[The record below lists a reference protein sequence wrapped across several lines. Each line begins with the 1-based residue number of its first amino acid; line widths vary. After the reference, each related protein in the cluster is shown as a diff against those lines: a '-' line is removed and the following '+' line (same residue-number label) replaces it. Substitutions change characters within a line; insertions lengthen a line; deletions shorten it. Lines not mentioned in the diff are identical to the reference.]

1 MNFSSDFTEKYCQRN
16 LLKLMTCFPRLLC
29 LGHVFD
35 LFLINLWSNGTLH
48 SLHHHHLLLRQLVR
62 QQQTPPPWSHLL
74 PVNFVSNFSSGA
86 DWKSCSRKIRHETE
100 KNGRISIDLT
110 LSFEFSLLLLILSMY
125 NQILFEV
132 CRKIRDYSSI
142 LFFFESLQKITYKD
156 SPFVVTLL
164 WL

>member
-48 SLHHHHLLLRQLVR
+48 SLLHHHLLLRQLVR

-74 PVNFVSNFSSGA
+74 PVNFVSYFSSGA

-100 KNGRISIDLT
+100 NNRRISIDLT
-110 LSFEFSLLLLILSMY
+110 FSFEFSLLLLILSMY

-132 CRKIRDYSSI
+132 CRKIQDYSSV
-142 LFFFESLQKITYKD
+142 LFFFESLQLD
-156 SPFVVTLL
+156 SQE
-164 WL
+164 

>member
-1 MNFSSDFTEKYCQRN
+1 MNFSSDFTEKYCKRK
-16 LLKLMTCFPRLLC
+16 LLKMMTCFWRLLC
-29 LGHVFD
+29 LRHVFD

-48 SLHHHHLLLRQLVR
+48 SLHHHLLRQLVR

-100 KNGRISIDLT
+100 KNRRISIDLT
-110 LSFEFSLLLLILSMY
+110 FSFEFSLLLLILSMY

-132 CRKIRDYSSI
+132 CQIIWDYSSV